1 MENISPT
8 HREVL
13 MTKQSNNVVE
23 GLTKDVQELIKTN
36 ITHGNSKLTERTAC
50 QTTLVIAIEDFRRKV
65 ILKYQTVCA
74 DLKTLQENASLAP
87 EHAVA
92 S

>member
-1 MENISPT
+1 MENVSPT
-8 HREVL
+8 HREVH

-50 QTTLVIAIEDFRRKV
+50 QTTVVIAIEDFRKK
-65 ILKYQTVCA
+65 I
-74 DLKTLQENASLAP
+74 S
-87 EHAVA
+87 
-92 S
+92 